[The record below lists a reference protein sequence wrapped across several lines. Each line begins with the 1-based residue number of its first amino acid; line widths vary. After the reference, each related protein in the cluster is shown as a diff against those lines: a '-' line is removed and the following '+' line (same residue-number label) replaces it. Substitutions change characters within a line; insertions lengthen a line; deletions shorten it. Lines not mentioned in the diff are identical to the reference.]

1 MNNIKYFDSNFYV
14 YCRLESLCLQVT
26 PKLSKQNYKYF
37 LTDLD
42 VRVRDAPHVH
52 GGELHGLDDG
62 DGEGLRVEVVLQLV
76 LQLAKVAAGRLLN
89 L

>member
-1 MNNIKYFDSNFYV
+1 MYIADS
-14 YCRLESLCLQVT
+14 SLSVS
-26 PKLSKQNYKYF
+26 KLFSNQNYKYF

-42 VRVRDAPHVH
+42 VRVGYAPHVH

-76 LQLAKVAAGRLLN
+76 L
-89 L
+89 

>member
-1 MNNIKYFDSNFYV
+1 MYIADSSPFVSKY
-14 YCRLESLCLQVT
+14 L
-26 PKLSKQNYKYF
+26 
-37 LTDLD
+37 LTDLN

-76 LQLAKVAAGRLLN
+76 LQLAKVLFLWS
-89 L
+89 LV